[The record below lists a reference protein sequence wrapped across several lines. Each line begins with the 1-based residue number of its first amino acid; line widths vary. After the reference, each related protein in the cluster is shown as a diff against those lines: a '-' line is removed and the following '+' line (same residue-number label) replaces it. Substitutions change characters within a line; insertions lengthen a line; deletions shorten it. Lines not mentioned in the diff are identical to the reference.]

1 MKNQDLDRGFL
12 EEDEDDENNIAAI
25 KMNGKA
31 GRFHSGKGVVSF
43 VDFLGG
49 YDDYGSYGDDDY
61 E

>member
-1 MKNQDLDRGFL
+1 MDRGFL

-31 GRFHSGKGVVSF
+31 GRYNSGKGIVSF
-43 VDFLGG
+43 VDCLGG